1 MTNMKLKLALFA
13 ALAMLSSTL
22 YAQQAPAGMETPR
35 WVYMME
41 DPNVNFFDAIKE
53 YQAYWKTHTKP
64 VSESEL
70 FEKENK
76 RPKEERQAEAEREQE
91 RLQKLGKELSGA
103 ELEQT
108 EYLKYQSKRFD
119 KWVIEVKPWVQE
131 NGHILSYEE
140 RRAIWEK
147 EEAEK
152 RKLNEKK

>member
-1 MTNMKLKLALFA
+1 MNLKFTLLFG
-13 ALAMLSSTL
+13 LSTL
-22 YAQQAPAGMETPR
+22 CTQLFAQQAPGGMETPR
-35 WVYMME
+35 WVFMME
-41 DPNVNFFDAIKE
+41 DPNVNFFEAIKE
-53 YQAYWKTHTKP
+53 YQNYWMTHRKP
-64 VSESEL
+64 ISESEL

-76 RPKEERQAEAEREQE
+76 RPKEERQAEAEREEE
-91 RLQKLGKELSGA
+91 RLQKLGKELSGS

-152 RKLNEKK
+152 RIQNEKK